1 MRFFRVVEGEPTPR
15 NQLLRAVYHKWHAA
29 MAEGRPDV
37 AQRIATSGECFN
49 EYWQP
54 FGSRAHHH
62 ADFTSW
68 LEKSGRPLLLSPRQ
82 QQDRRRPYHID
93 LELMVKLTTRS
104 CELEGS
110 SMSEQDVSVVGRSI
124 AESGIPTFHLAWD
137 CGGALPSPPRELRQ
151 KLDFR
156 SAVHISE
163 AYFHMLALNL
173 GQGLLLPRDT
183 FYVTEREF
191 LRLHEVLMYPF
202 HDKSPGKYRSLPI
215 RVTDWDLACFP
226 YPQELPGLMP
236 RYFKWLE
243 TPPEGG
249 HVHPFLRGC
258 DVALTTAHLHPFAD
272 GNGRMARL
280 LSSLAMAHGGSRP
293 TLLQQMP
300 RHVYQRAVHDAQ
312 HCGNVVEFYK
322 TCLGT

>member
-1 MRFFRVVEGEPTPR
+1 MANPQPTPR

-37 AQRIATSGECFN
+37 TQRIATSGERFN

-137 CGGALPSPPRELRQ
+137 CGGGALPSPPRELRQ

-183 FYVTEREF
+183 FNVTEREF

-215 RVTDWDLACFP
+215 QVAGDTARRRPCPPLPPRVRRGPHHRAP
-226 YPQELPGLMP
+226 SP
-236 RYFKWLE
+236 
-243 TPPEGG
+243 
-249 HVHPFLRGC
+249 LRGRQR
-258 DVALTTAHLHPFAD
+258 T
-272 GNGRMARL
+272 
-280 LSSLAMAHGGSRP
+280 HGGACCQAWRWHTGALALHSFSKCRGMCTSVLCTMHNTVA
-293 TLLQQMP
+293 TL
-300 RHVYQRAVHDAQ
+300 
-312 HCGNVVEFYK
+312 
-322 TCLGT
+322 